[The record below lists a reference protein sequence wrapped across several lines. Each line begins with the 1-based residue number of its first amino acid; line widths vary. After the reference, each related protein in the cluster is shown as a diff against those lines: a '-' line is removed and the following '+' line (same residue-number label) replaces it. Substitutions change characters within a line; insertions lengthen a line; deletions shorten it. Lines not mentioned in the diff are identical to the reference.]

1 VSISNDSY
9 HHGDLK
15 NALIAAGVKLLA
27 SEGLEG
33 LSLRKLA
40 RDIGVSHNAPY
51 MHFADKEALLAAIGE
66 QGFRLLGDAI
76 AVGQADVREAPIE
89 TRVTR
94 AAHSYVTFALAHPSH
109 LGVMFGSLSSSNY
122 PDLAQAAGATFE
134 MLIEIV
140 RDGKRGDELADF
152 EAEHVA
158 LLIWTTAHG
167 LSSLLIAQKIP
178 SRALAPLHEEQWIE
192 HLVDMMCQGI
202 LKRNEPL

>member
-27 SEGLEG
+27 SEGMEG

-51 MHFADKEALLAAIGE
+51 MHFADKEALLAAIAE

-76 AVGQADVREAPIE
+76 AAGQADVREAPIE
-89 TRVTR
+89 TRIAR
-94 AAHSYVTFALAHPSH
+94 AARSYVTFALAHPSH

-122 PDLAQAAGATFE
+122 PDLARAAGATFE

-140 RDGKRGDELADF
+140 RDGKRRDELGGF

-158 LLIWTTAHG
+158 LLIWTSAHG

-178 SRALAPLHEEQWIE
+178 SYALMSVREEDLIE
-192 HLVDMMCQGI
+192 QLVHLMCRGI
-202 LKRNEPL
+202 NP

>member
-1 VSISNDSY
+1 MSTSDDSY

-27 SEGLEG
+27 TEGAEG

-40 RDIGVSHNAPY
+40 REVGVSHNAPY
-51 MHFADKEALLAAIGE
+51 MHFADKEAVLAAIAE

-76 AVGQADVREAPIE
+76 AAGQESVREAPIE
-89 TRVTR
+89 KRIAR
-94 AAHSYVTFALAHPSH
+94 AARSYVTFALAHPSH
-109 LGVMFGSLSSSNY
+109 LSVMFGNLPSSNY
-122 PDLAQAAGATFE
+122 PELARAAHATFE

-140 RDGKRGDELADF
+140 RAGKRGDELGGY

-158 LLIWTTAHG
+158 LLIWTNAHG

-178 SRALAPLHEEQWIE
+178 SYALMSIAEEDLID
-192 HLVDMMCQGI
+192 HLVHMICQGV
-202 LKRNEPL
+202 LK